1 MKTELEREAEIA
13 LDVKKAKR
21 ERAEAE
27 HSALMAL
34 RQELAKEERTKR
46 KVRKEKLADFYYK
59 IASLFLAGSAVSCLT
74 LFIKD
79 INVMLNWIPFTL
91 RVTATV
97 SFACMAN
104 YILKQD

>member
-27 HSALMAL
+27 HTALMAL

-46 KVRKEKLADFYYK
+46 KVRKEKLASFLYSLAVLFMTSSGIGGLTPILTNSYQPQNWYGLVGGVFVSAILAYK
-59 IASLFLAGSAVSCLT
+59 
-74 LFIKD
+74 
-79 INVMLNWIPFTL
+79 
-91 RVTATV
+91 
-97 SFACMAN
+97 AN
-104 YILKQD
+104 NILKY